1 MSDTSLAACQ
11 LCQSAPTAAG
21 TGGPP
26 AASSAA
32 HAPCV
37 AAAAADSSDAARNPP
52 LPRPASVR
60 MEDHSVGH
68 GLHRVDA
75 AVERHEQEERE
86 VDGRENAR
94 QHHIQAFRRL
104 QAKDRKST
112 RLNSSHLVI
121 SYAVFCLKKKKN
133 KTTKHT
139 RHYRRI
145 VM

>member
-11 LCQSAPTAAG
+11 LCQSAPNPAACG
-21 TGGPP
+21 AP

-37 AAAAADSSDAARNPP
+37 AGAAAASSAAASNASRPS
-52 LPRPASVR
+52 PASVR
-60 MEDHSVGH
+60 MVDDSVGY

-94 QHHIQAFRRL
+94 QHHVQALR
-104 QAKDRKST
+104 
-112 RLNSSHLVI
+112 
-121 SYAVFCLKKKKN
+121 
-133 KTTKHT
+133 
-139 RHYRRI
+139 
-145 VM
+145 